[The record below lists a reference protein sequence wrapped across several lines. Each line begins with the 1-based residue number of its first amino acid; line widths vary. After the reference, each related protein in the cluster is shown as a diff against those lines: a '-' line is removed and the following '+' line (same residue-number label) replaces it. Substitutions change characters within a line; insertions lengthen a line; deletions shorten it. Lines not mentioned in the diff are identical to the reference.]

1 MDDCDGIKKLAS
13 MFMWRVNFL
22 YTFQWPVIGWE
33 AESGISHFAEGKIHG
48 TAASIEWAKSMGEL
62 DGCIY

>member
-1 MDDCDGIKKLAS
+1 MYLHVEIKIY
-13 MFMWRVNFL
+13 FI
-22 YTFQWPVIGWE
+22 FQWPVIGWE

-62 DGCIY
+62 DGNILKNTFDNYS